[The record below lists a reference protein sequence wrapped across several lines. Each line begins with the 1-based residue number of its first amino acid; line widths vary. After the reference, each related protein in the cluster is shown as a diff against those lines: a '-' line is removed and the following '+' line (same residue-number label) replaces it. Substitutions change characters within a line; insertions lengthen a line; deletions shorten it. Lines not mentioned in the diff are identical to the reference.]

1 MLDLIKN
8 SIAPFYHRL
17 ISSIAF
23 YPSLILIGFIS
34 LVGFMLSIE
43 DNKSTKWMI
52 ENAPYLVINNADTAR
67 SILSTMIGGLIS
79 LMVFSFSM
87 VMMLLN
93 QASSNFSPRLLPGLI
108 SDKRNQFV
116 LGIYLGTIV
125 YNIIVLMTVLP
136 SGNEYTLNGFSIL
149 IGILLAM
156 GCLVAF
162 IYFIHTVSSGI
173 QINNILKS
181 IFESTKLRLLHLQE
195 REEEENKESAITVDE
210 WHVTK
215 SIKAGYYQGV
225 NLEGLQNICQDRE
238 INLKVFPYK
247 GEYLMPNVKLFAID
261 KNLQNE
267 DIKSISSYFIFAE
280 SRDVSEN
287 YSLGIKQLT
296 EVGIKAMSPGIN
308 DPGTAVIT
316 IDYLTELLALRMQLG
331 QEQIY
336 RNEVNNTTIELHSL
350 SFGNLIY
357 HLLAAYRQYCK
368 HDIILME
375 KIVTMLKYLTKQPA
389 KLEQYHQVLELQM
402 KILVQDIESNI
413 NNTFDLE
420 RLNNLMESN

>member
-1 MLDLIKN
+1 MLSIIKN
-8 SIAPFYHRL
+8 SLISLYHKL

-23 YPSLILIGFIS
+23 YPSIILLGFML

-43 DNKSTKWMI
+43 DNSSTKWLI

-136 SGNEYTLNGFSIL
+136 DGNEYTLNGFSIL
-149 IGILLAM
+149 VGMILGM
-156 GCLVAF
+156 SCLIAF

-181 IFESTKLRLLHLQE
+181 IFSTTKKRLLHVLEQE
-195 REEEENKESAITVDE
+195 KQTTQSDVSNDGWQTI
-210 WHVTK
+210 K
-215 SIKAGYYQGV
+215 STDAGYYQGV
-225 NLEGLQNICQDRE
+225 NLEGLLDICQEKE
-238 INLKVFPYK
+238 INLKVFPSN
-247 GEYLMPNVKLFAID
+247 GDYLLPNVNLFAISKKLD
-261 KNLQNE
+261 E
-267 DIKSISSYFIFAE
+267 DEIKVFSSYFIFAD
-280 SRDVSEN
+280 SREISEN
-287 YSLGIKQLT
+287 YTIGIKQIT

-316 IDYLTELLALRMQLG
+316 IDYLTELLALRMKLGEIEIYQKDNENFTVQLCPK
-331 QEQIY
+331 
-336 RNEVNNTTIELHSL
+336 
-350 SFGNLIY
+350 SFDDLIY
-357 HLLAAYRQYCK
+357 ELLAAYRQYCK
-368 HDIILME
+368 HDMVLMD
-375 KIVTMLKYLTKQPA
+375 KLVSMLNYLLKQPA
-389 KLEQYHQVLELQM
+389 TDDSYHETLRNQV
-402 KILVQDIESNI
+402 KIICEDIENYVSNSS
-413 NNTFDLE
+413 DRK
-420 RLNNLMESN
+420 RLSAQIQQ